1 MDRETLDRI
10 FEPFFTTKGV
20 GKGTGLGLPTVYGIV
35 KQNNG
40 FVHVYSEPGKGST
53 FRIYLPR
60 HVGDDVQQADR
71 GGDQGQA
78 PRGRGETL
86 LLVEDDAGMRK
97 MGEMML
103 EGLGYRVLAAESPQD
118 AIRLVKEH
126 PGGIQLLI
134 TDVVMPDM
142 NGRQLA
148 EKLLEIEPN
157 LKCLFMSG
165 YTANV
170 IAHHGVLDKDVHF
183 IDKPFSIKA
192 IAEKVRDIL

>member
-20 GKGTGLGLPTVYGIV
+20 GEGTGLGLPTVYGIV

-60 HVGDDVQQADR
+60 HVGDDVQQGDR
-71 GGDQGQA
+71 GADQGQA

-118 AIRLVKEH
+118 AIRIVKEH

-134 TDVVMPDM
+134 IDVVMPDM